1 MHPLTIVTL
10 GTGDELFL
18 TRAVEK
24 ALHSAGQVILRTER
38 HPMADFLRAEGI
50 AFASLDSLYEECED
64 FDVFNKA
71 AAVKLLSLCGDGPV
85 CYAVSDAAFDA
96 TVSTLQRLKP
106 RDAQVTVIPGV
117 SQSQRCLALVEG
129 DTCGVRVYTAT
140 DFLMGRVSP
149 EENLLL
155 LEMHSRECAGDCKLK
170 LMDAMPEEMNI
181 LFFTGSEK
189 TGALTAK
196 TIPLYELDR
205 QKKYDHLSAAYVPA
219 VPMEGRSR
227 YDMDDL
233 VHVMEILRS
242 PEGCPWDREQTY
254 ESLLPNLLEE
264 CWEYIQAVRDGDVEH
279 MVDEL
284 GDVLLHVAFQAEIGR
299 QHGDFAIGDVTTAIC
314 RKMIERHP
322 HVFAQEQ
329 AGDAE
334 QVLEDWET
342 RKRRQRG
349 YDTIAQS
356 MQGISSSLS
365 PLMHAQKVQDKARK
379 VGFDLSGPEQA
390 LSRVREQL
398 SQAEDSLKDGCISQ
412 ELLGDMLF
420 SMAALC
426 RLLGQQA
433 DFRLREAT
441 DRFIR
446 RFENMEK
453 QIKKDGKS
461 IGDLTL
467 SEMDVYWNGGKQDE
481 GTI

>member
-50 AFASLDSLYEECED
+50 VFDSLDSLYEECED
-64 FDVFNKA
+64 FDIFNKA
-71 AAVKLLSLCGDGPV
+71 AAVKLLSLCREGPV
-85 CYAVSDAAFDA
+85 CYAVSDGAFDA
-96 TVSTLQRLKP
+96 TVATLQRLKP
-106 RDAQVTVIPGV
+106 REAQVTVIPGV

-140 DFLMGRVSP
+140 DFLPGRVSP
-149 EENLLL
+149 GENLLL

-170 LMDAMPEEMNI
+170 LMEAMPEEMNI

-189 TGALTAK
+189 TGQLNK
-196 TIPLYELDR
+196 QEIPLYELDR
-205 QKKYDHLSAAYVPA
+205 QKKYDHLTAAYVPA
-219 VPMEGRSR
+219 VSMEGRSR

-233 VHVMEILRS
+233 VRVMEILRS
-242 PEGCPWDREQTY
+242 PDGCPWDREQTY

-264 CWEYIQAVRDGDVEH
+264 CWEYIQSVRDGDVEH

-322 HVFAQEQ
+322 HVFGQEQ
-329 AGDAE
+329 AENAA
-334 QVLEDWET
+334 QVLEDWEN

-356 MQGISSSLS
+356 MQGISASLS
-365 PLMHAQKVQDKARK
+365 PLMRAQKVQDKAHK
-379 VGFDLSGPEQA
+379 TGFDLAGAEQA

-398 SQAEDSLKDGCISQ
+398 FQVENSLKNGHSPG
-412 ELLGDMLF
+412 EMLGDALF
-420 SMAALC
+420 AIAALC
-426 RLLGQQA
+426 RLSGQQA
-433 DFRLREAT
+433 DLILSEAT
-441 DRFIR
+441 SRFIS

-453 QIKKDGKS
+453 CIKKSGKS
-461 IGDLTL
+461 IEDLTL
-467 SEMDVYWNGGKQDE
+467 SEMDVYWNVGKRDH

>member
-24 ALHSAGQVILRTER
+24 ALHSAEQVILRTER

-50 AFASLDSLYEECED
+50 AFDSLDSLYEECED

-170 LMDAMPEEMNI
+170 LMELMPEEMNI

-189 TGALTAK
+189 TGQLSK
-196 TIPLYELDR
+196 KEIPLYELDR
-205 QKKYDHLSAAYVPA
+205 QKKYDHLTAAYVPA
-219 VPMEGRSR
+219 VPMDKRSR
-227 YDMDDL
+227 FDMDDL

-242 PEGCPWDREQTY
+242 PDGCPWDREQTY

-264 CWEYIQAVRDGDVEH
+264 CWEYIQAVRDDDVEH
-279 MVDEL
+279 MYDEL
-284 GDVLLHVAFQAEIGR
+284 GDVLLHVVFQAGIGR

-314 RKMIERHP
+314 QKMIERHP
-322 HVFAQEQ
+322 HVFAQEK
-329 AGDAE
+329 AEDAA

-349 YDTIAQS
+349 YDSTFQA

-365 PLMHAQKVQDKARK
+365 PLMRAQKVQDKAHK
-379 VGFDLSGPEQA
+379 TGFDLTGTEQA
-390 LSRVREQL
+390 LARVR
-398 SQAEDSLKDGCISQ
+398 Q
-412 ELLGDMLF
+412 ELLQAETSLQNGRNPDKALGNALF
-420 SMAALC
+420 AMAALC
-426 RLLGQQA
+426 RLSGLQS
-433 DFRLREAT
+433 DLVLFEAT
-441 DRFIR
+441 NRFIS
-446 RFENMEK
+446 RFEDMEK

-467 SEMDVYWNGGKQDE
+467 SEMDVYWNVGKRDH

>member
-10 GTGDELFL
+10 GTEDEMFL
-18 TRAVEK
+18 TRAVET
-24 ALHSAGQVILRTER
+24 ALHSSAQVILRTER

-50 AFASLDSLYEECED
+50 AFDSLDSLYEECED
-64 FDVFNKA
+64 FDIFNKA

-106 RDAQVTVIPGV
+106 REAQVTVIPGV
-117 SQSQRCLALVEG
+117 SHSQRCLALVEG

-140 DFLMGRVSP
+140 DFLRGRVSP

-170 LMDAMPEEMNI
+170 LMEVMPEEMNI

-189 TGALTAK
+189 NGQLMK
-196 TIPLYELDR
+196 KEIPLYELDR
-205 QKKYDHLSAAYVPA
+205 QKKYDHLTAAYVPG
-219 VPMEGRSR
+219 VPMDRRSR
-227 YDMDDL
+227 FDMDDL
-233 VHVMEILRS
+233 VRVMEILRS
-242 PEGCPWDREQTY
+242 PDGCPWDREQTY

-264 CWEYIQAVRDGDVEH
+264 CWEYIQAVRDDDVEH
-279 MVDEL
+279 MYDEL
-284 GDVLLHVAFQAEIGR
+284 GDVLLHVVFQAEIGR

-314 RKMIERHP
+314 QKMIQRHP

-329 AGDAE
+329 AGDAA

-342 RKRRQRG
+342 LKRRQRG

-356 MQGISSSLS
+356 MQGLSASLS
-365 PLMHAQKVQDKARK
+365 PLMRAQKVQDKAHRI
-379 VGFDLSGPEQA
+379 GFDLTGTEQA
-390 LSRVREQL
+390 LTRVREML
-398 SQAEDSLKDGCISQ
+398 LQAETCLQNDRSPG
-412 ELLGDMLF
+412 EALGNALF
-420 SMAALC
+420 AMTALC
-426 RLLGQQA
+426 RLSGLQSDLA
-433 DFRLREAT
+433 LFEAT
-441 DRFIR
+441 NRFIS

-453 QIKKDGKS
+453 WIKKSGKS

-467 SEMDVYWNGGKQDE
+467 SEMDVYWNVGKRDH